1 MTAKVPV
8 KPAMAGHKRKKITV
22 FDCAMVALMLVFA
35 TVFIYPLWT
44 IVVAA
49 FSDPL
54 EYVKNPLM
62 LFPRNITF
70 YNFKNLMTSA
80 NVWMGYRNTI
90 IYAAAG
96 TAINVAMTFV
106 MAYALSMNGLPYR
119 RVFNFFIVVT
129 MFFSGGMIPGYLN
142 VKGFGM
148 LDTMWALVIPGAIGT
163 YNLMITRTY
172 LTQQIPEGLVEAAE
186 VDGAGEL
193 RTFLQIVTPLSKPIL
208 AVITLFYASGHWN
221 SYMSGLLYLSDR
233 AKFPLQLI
241 LREMLINEET
251 LGLAATEGGSQTVLY
266 TITLNYAV
274 MLVAILPLLIV
285 FPFVQKF
292 FVKGVMIGAIKG

>member
-1 MTAKVPV
+1 MTV
-8 KPAMAGHKRKKITV
+8 KAVRPAVRQRKKKVTV
-22 FDCAMVALMLVFA
+22 FDCLVVALMLVFA
-35 TVFIYPLWT
+35 IIFIYPLWT

-49 FSDPL
+49 FSDPV
-54 EYVKNPLM
+54 EYVKDPLM
-62 LFPRNITF
+62 LWPKKITF
-70 YNFKNLMTSA
+70 YNFGKLMTSA
-80 NVWMGYRNTI
+80 SVWQGYGNTV
-90 IYAAAG
+90 IYALVG

-186 VDGAGEL
+186 VDGASEL

-221 SYMSGLLYLSDR
+221 SYMSGMLYLSSR
-233 AKFPLQLI
+233 EKFPLQLI

-251 LGLAATEGGSQTVLY
+251 LGLAATDGGSQTVLY

>member
-1 MTAKVPV
+1 MTAKVQPV
-8 KPAMAGHKRKKITV
+8 IKPKKKKITA
-22 FDCAMVALMLVFA
+22 FDIVVVLLMLVFA
-35 TVFIYPLWT
+35 LIFIYPLWT

-49 FSDPL
+49 FSDPV
-54 EYVKNPLM
+54 EYVKDPLM
-62 LFPRNITF
+62 LLPKNITF
-70 YNFKNLMTSA
+70 YNFNNLMTSA
-80 NVWMGYRNTI
+80 NVWNGYKNTL
-90 IYAAAG
+90 IYTVVG
-96 TAINVAMTFV
+96 TVINVSMTFV
-106 MAYALSMNGLPYR
+106 MAYALSMKGLPYR

-148 LDTMWALVIPGAIGT
+148 LNSIWALVIPGAIGT

-186 VDGAGEL
+186 VDGAGEV

-221 SYMSGLLYLSDR
+221 SYMSSMLYLSDR

-251 LGLAATEGGSQTVLY
+251 LGLTATDGGSQFVLY

-274 MLVAILPLLIV
+274 MFVAILPLLVV

>member
-1 MTAKVPV
+1 
-8 KPAMAGHKRKKITV
+8 
-22 FDCAMVALMLVFA
+22 
-35 TVFIYPLWT
+35 
-44 IVVAA
+44 
-49 FSDPL
+49 
-54 EYVKNPLM
+54 
-62 LFPRNITF
+62 
-70 YNFKNLMTSA
+70 
-80 NVWMGYRNTI
+80 
-90 IYAAAG
+90 
-96 TAINVAMTFV
+96 
-106 MAYALSMNGLPYR
+106 
-119 RVFNFFIVVT
+119 
-129 MFFSGGMIPGYLN
+129 
-142 VKGFGM
+142 M

-274 MLVAILPLLIV
+274 MLVAISPLLIV